1 MALKDVAAR
10 TGLDVSTVSRAVG
23 GKYVETG
30 FGTYPLKWFF
40 GDGLMTAGGEAVSVR
55 RIQAALRELVEAEDK
70 RRPLSDEELA
80 GMLNRRGMPV
90 ARRTVAKYREQ
101 LGIPVARLRRG

>member
-1 MALKDVAAR
+1 MEAIVELQRPFASGGDEAALRPMALKDVAAR

-23 GKYVETG
+23 EVRGDGLRHVS
-30 FGTYPLKWFF
+30 LKWFF

-55 RIQAALRELVEAEDK
+55 RIQAALRELVETEDK

-80 GMLNRRGMPV
+80 GMLN
-90 ARRTVAKYREQ
+90 
-101 LGIPVARLRRG
+101 